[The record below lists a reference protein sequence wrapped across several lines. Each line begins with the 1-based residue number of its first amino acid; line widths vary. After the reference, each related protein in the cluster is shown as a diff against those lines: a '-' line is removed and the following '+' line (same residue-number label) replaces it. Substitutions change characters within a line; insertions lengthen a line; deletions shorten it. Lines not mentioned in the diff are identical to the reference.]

1 MRNLNELFGVNTVG
15 TLALQTAFE
24 QGEDWL
30 GQLMAYIEAN
40 YGYLQT
46 YLKRHL
52 PQLYVT
58 QPEALYLIWI
68 DCRALELDSA
78 ALKQLF
84 FDEARV
90 YLESGSEF
98 GAEGEGFVRMNIAC
112 PRSIL
117 ETALERIRYAV
128 ERHAAGPGSA
138 RKPVSL

>member
-1 MRNLNELFGVNTVG
+1 MRNLNELFGVNMVG

-30 GQLMAYIEAN
+30 RQLMAYLEAN
-40 YGYLQT
+40 YSYLQA

-52 PQLYVT
+52 PQLHVT

-68 DCRALELDSA
+68 DCRALGLNSA

-84 FDEARV
+84 FDKARV
-90 YLESGSEF
+90 RLESGRKF

-117 ETALERIRYAV
+117 ETALERIRYAI
-128 ERHAAGPGSA
+128 ERHAAGPGSVK
-138 RKPVSL
+138 KPASL